1 MDNMKQM
8 KTIKFGPE
16 SPNTY
21 EVTDAYTRDKLV
33 VLENRLSLKL
43 DKSIIKTSNPTS
55 TTIGMV
61 GQTFIN
67 SITESVFICIKADTT
82 NRVYVWKDISEVDLS
97 NYYTKTEIDSKISSV
112 YRFKGSV
119 QTYNDLPSSAENGD
133 VYNVND
139 TGMNYAW
146 NNNDWDSLGNEFDLS
161 DYYTKE
167 EVDKLFKQE
176 QTELSEQLEV
186 INNNISDLQNR
197 CETNENNIT
206 DLDNIKADKE
216 TTYTK
221 EEVDDAFSKK
231 EDITHI
237 NELLDTK
244 SNKSEVY
251 TKEEVDKIISSLDS
265 STTYI
270 FEQTEPSSEWFVQHN
285 LNKYPYVITVDLN
298 GEEFFGDKI
307 YIDSNSLKIL
317 FTTKTVGK
325 AYLN

>member
-1 MDNMKQM
+1 MDLKPM

-33 VLENRLSLKL
+33 VLENKLSLKL
-43 DKSIIKTSNPTS
+43 DKSIIKPSNPTS
-55 TTIGMV
+55 TTIGVV
-61 GQTFIN
+61 GQTYIN
-67 SITESVFICIKADTT
+67 SVTESVFICIKADTT
-82 NRVYVWKDISEVDLS
+82 NRVYIWKDILEVDLS
-97 NYYTKTEIDSKISSV
+97 NYYTKEEVDNKISSV
-112 YRFKGSV
+112 YNFKGSV
-119 QTYNDLPSSAENGD
+119 QTHNDLPSTAENGD
-133 VYNVND
+133 VYNIID

-146 NNNDWDSLGNEFDLS
+146 TGTEWDSLGIDIDLS
-161 DYYTKE
+161 TYYTKT
-167 EVDKLFKQE
+167 EVDEIIE
-176 QTELSEQLEV
+176 QGKTEINEQLKD
-186 INNNISDLQNR
+186 INKDISNLQDR
-197 CETNENNIT
+197 CKETESNIT
-206 DLDNIKADKE
+206 VLNDIKADKE

-231 EDITHI
+231 EDIAHI

-251 TKEEVDKIISSLDS
+251 TKEEVDKIISSLDT

-270 FEQTEPSSEWFVQHN
+270 FEQTEPSSEWFIQHN